1 MRVRLLALLLTCCVL
16 ASCGYVGDP
25 MPPSLHIP
33 VPVADLRAE
42 QTAGQIAIRFTLP
55 PLTTDNA
62 GIRRFQDVELL
73 GGPDGAAG
81 RIPIP
86 PAGPGP
92 VELTVPV
99 SDWGGKSVTFKVRSQ
114 GIRGRWSEWS
124 PVFTLAVAAP
134 TPAPVVRATA
144 TATGVKLEWDGQPG
158 ATYVIDRST
167 PGAPAPLTFGPVNE
181 PTYLDQDAQF
191 DQTYTYRVRA
201 GGSPMSAPVEI
212 AYKDTFP
219 PATPTGLSAVAATAS
234 VQLSWNPVEDPSLAG
249 YQLYRAEGEGPFAR
263 LGGRLTAPS
272 FNDRDAKPG
281 TLYRYRVTALDTGG
295 AESPPSEISTIAV
308 P

>member
-1 MRVRLLALLLTCCVL
+1 VKHLALLPACWIL

-33 VPVADLRAE
+33 VAVADLRAE
-42 QTAGQIAIRFTLP
+42 QKAGQIEIRFTLP

-62 GIRRFQDVELL
+62 GIRRFQDVELQ
-73 GGPDGAAG
+73 GGPGGATG

-124 PVFTLAVAAP
+124 HVVTIPVAAP
-134 TPAPVVRATA
+134 APAPVVRATA
-144 TATGVKLEWDGQPG
+144 TVSGVKLEWDGQPG
-158 ATYVIDRST
+158 ATYIIERSSPGSPT
-167 PGAPAPLTFGPVNE
+167 PLSLGPVNE
-181 PTYLDQDAQF
+181 STYLDKDAQF
-191 DQTYTYRVRA
+191 NQSYTYRVRST
-201 GGSPMSAPVEI
+201 GSLMSAPVEI
-212 AYKDTFP
+212 TPKDTFP
-219 PATPTGLSAVAATAS
+219 PAAPTGLSAIAGAAS
-234 VQLSWNPVEDPSLAG
+234 IQLSWNPVEDPGLAG
-249 YQLYRAEGEGPFAR
+249 YQVYRAEGDGSFVR
-263 LGGRLTAPS
+263 VGGRLSAPS
-272 FNDRDAKPG
+272 FNDREVRPG
-281 TLYRYRVTALDTGG
+281 VSYRYQVTALDSGG
-295 AESPPSEISTIAV
+295 AESPPSEVSTIAV